1 MFEESEKKLY
11 ERAAFIEGMEG
22 TVKREYAT
30 QPDDVKNSGATSSI
44 KIFLVIS
51 SIFAIGSLALF
62 LYGIIEKK
70 GFVTGAA
77 LGFFI
82 FMFIIALFF
91 VLSIINIKKNFKN
104 VHSEDVVL
112 SFNAYGVV
120 MRIASE
126 VRLAVYAYEW
136 KEFESITENEKTLVA
151 IKQGLS
157 YIFPKRVMTEEE
169 YNKFRRFSYA
179 SLGNKC
185 LYKNFKQN

>member
-1 MFEESEKKLY
+1 MFGETEKKLY

-22 TVKREYAT
+22 TVKREYTT

-44 KIFLVIS
+44 KKFLVIAAV
-51 SIFAIGSLALF
+51 FTVVSLVLF
-62 LYGIIEKK
+62 IYGIIEEK
-70 GFVTGAA
+70 GFLTGAA

-82 FMFIIALFF
+82 FMIIIALFF
-91 VLSIINIKKNFKN
+91 TLSIVNIKKNLTN
-104 VHSEDVVL
+104 IHNEEVVL

-120 MRIASE
+120 MRIASD
-126 VRLAVYAYEW
+126 VHLAVYAYEW
-136 KEFESITENEKTLVA
+136 KEFESITEHEKALVA

-169 YNKFRRFSYA
+169 YEKFRRFSYA

-185 LYKNFKQN
+185 FYKNFKQI